1 MSKIEDY
8 INERSKRDKE
18 FAKLSAQEDI
28 NLKVSVQI
36 RNLRDSL
43 NLSQRDFAKLV
54 GKPQSTIARLENGTF
69 NASTGLLAEIAEN
82 ANSKLRVT
90 FSHA

>member
-28 NLKVSVQI
+28 NLEVSVQI

-43 NLSQRDFAKLV
+43 NLSQREFAKLV
-54 GKPQSTIARLENGTF
+54 GKPQSTMVRLENGTF
-69 NASTGLLAEIAEN
+69 NASIGLLAEIAKN
-82 ANSKLRVT
+82 TNSKLRVT